1 MARFQYDPMRLSHEP
16 HLVPF
21 RGATPKVHRSVFLA
35 DGSRIVGD
43 VEIGEG
49 ASVWYN
55 AVVRGDVH
63 HVRIGA
69 GTNIQDNC
77 VVHVTHD
84 THPAIIGAE
93 VTVGHGAIVHGCTLE
108 DTCLVGMGATVLDG
122 AVVRSQSFVA
132 AGALVPPRFEVPS
145 GTLVAGVPAK
155 VVRELTDREREELA
169 ESAANYR
176 AYAQESMDALGG
188 DRGHGR
194 SPYGHGGGRFA

>member
-1 MARFQYDPMRLSHEP
+1 MAQFQYDPMRLSHEP
-16 HLVPF
+16 HLLPF
-21 RGATPKVHRSVFLA
+21 RGSTPRVHPNVFLA

-49 ASVWYN
+49 SSVWYN

-63 HVRIGA
+63 YVRIGA

-84 THPAIIGAE
+84 TNPALIGSH
-93 VTVGHGAIVHGCTLE
+93 VTIGHAAIVHGCTLE

-122 AVVRSQSFVA
+122 AVVRSYSFVA

-155 VVRELTDREREELA
+155 VVRDLSEEERRQIASSA
-169 ESAANYR
+169 EHYR
-176 AYAQESMDALGG
+176 GYARESMDALE
-188 DRGHGR
+188 
-194 SPYGHGGGRFA
+194 GGGSSTNASRNNGFA